1 MPLEKQPK
9 IPTSRAL
16 ATHMG
21 DTDAVPGSWLL
32 PGKLATAVIRG
43 VRQQMR
49 DLSLTLPF
57 KKNFEI
63 KIKTKAGSMI
73 QSRVKLIF

>member
-9 IPTSRAL
+9 IPTSQAL

-43 VRQQMR
+43 VRQQMK

-57 KKNFEI
+57 KNFEI